1 MVWVEGGVCGN
12 VADELT
18 WASWFSGPGLG
29 RGGLLRGTWLS
40 VCSVL
45 LISVDFRRWAGGL
58 VAFTF
63 FLPRES
69 VDFLT
74 LAFSKSLRGD
84 STSSG
89 NTC

>member
-1 MVWVEGGVCGN
+1 M
-12 VADELT
+12 
-18 WASWFSGPGLG
+18 
-29 RGGLLRGTWLS
+29 GLLVLGPWSGTWWAPPRWLS

-45 LISVDFRRWAGGL
+45 LTSIDFRRWAGGL
-58 VAFTF
+58 VVFIF

-74 LAFSKSLRGD
+74 LVFSESLRGD

-89 NTC
+89 NT